1 MSPTAAIRLPERP
14 WSPAPAEFAPPRRQI
29 EIVPSSQQRRA
40 RPRMMHALV
49 AVVGV
54 FVIIGAQ
61 LGLSIALSAGAYE
74 IGDLQDRQRDLE
86 RTQQA
91 LDEQLQV
98 MSSTQHLA
106 LNAAALGMV
115 PGGSQFYL
123 DLGTG
128 AVAAAPGMPNPFGCG
143 TGCTLVPNSL
153 TAGLALVSAPVGA
166 KVVGT
171 VVKPAVDVAPAV
183 AAGVATGA
191 GAGASDATAQGT
203 VAPLTPVAPVGDPV
217 ATSPDAPVNS
227 GSLPSPV
234 TH

>member
-1 MSPTAAIRLPERP
+1 MSPTAALRLPERP
-14 WSPAPAEFAPPRRQI
+14 WSPSTPSTEPAPRRQI
-29 EIVPSSQQRRA
+29 EIVPSQQQRRA
-40 RPRMMHALV
+40 RPKVVHALV

-86 RTQQA
+86 RTEQA

-98 MSSTQHLA
+98 LSSSQHLA

-128 AVAAAPGMPNPFGCG
+128 GVAAAPGMPDPFGCG
-143 TGCTLVPNSL
+143 NGCTLVPNSL
-153 TAGLALVSAPVGA
+153 TAGLALASAPIGA

-171 VVKPAVDVAPAV
+171 VAKPAAEATAVATGAVVGTGAAVSADVEPVAPEV
-183 AAGVATGA
+183 AAGVA
-191 GAGASDATAQGT
+191 
-203 VAPLTPVAPVGDPV
+203 PVAPV
-217 ATSPDAPVNS
+217 ADAPVAS
-227 GSLPSPV
+227 DALPSPV

>member
-1 MSPTAAIRLPERP
+1 MNPTAAIRLPERP
-14 WSPAPAEFAPPRRQI
+14 WSPSEQTPSPRRQI
-29 EIVPSSQQRRA
+29 EVVPSQQQRRA
-40 RPRMMHALV
+40 RPKVMHALV

-54 FVIIGAQ
+54 FVVIGAQ

-98 MSSTQHLA
+98 LSSTQHLA
-106 LNAAALGMV
+106 LNASALGMV

-128 AVAAAPGMPNPFGCG
+128 AIATTPGMPNPFGCG
-143 TGCTLVPNSL
+143 NGCTLVPNSL
-153 TAGLALVSAPVGA
+153 SSGLALASAPVGA

-171 VVKPAVDVAPAV
+171 VSKPAVDPAV
-183 AAGVATGA
+183 AATTTGVAADPGAAVAVDPA
-191 GAGASDATAQGT
+191 GAVASGVDEGAAATGGA
-203 VAPLTPVAPVGDPV
+203 VA
-217 ATSPDAPVNS
+217 SPDAPVAS
-227 GSLPSPV
+227 DSLPSPV